1 MGVNMRNRKSILM
14 ILLAIGS
21 ILLGYSYAHELYGPL
36 ESEVELWGYF
46 SEGLGASLLILA
58 FFTTHGIGTR
68 LLLYIG
74 TVIQI
79 PPIILWF
86 IFHSGEI
93 TDYPPAFSDNFVA
106 HWAFSIPH
114 IFLIILCL
122 WILKLIGPRDTVVNS
137 R

>member
-58 FFTTHGIGTR
+58 FFTTHGIG
-68 LLLYIG
+68 
-74 TVIQI
+74 I